1 MKNSY
6 INKIGQVI
14 QPKDL
19 EKTMDEINGAVDKAD
34 LYPIPKNADK
44 GKYLKY
50 DESGKLIFGDVASG
64 MENPMTTADDIIVG
78 GASGAPTRLAKGT
91 QGQVLKVGPSG
102 LEWGNENREADNVTY
117 LTTAPSSANTDGLKF
132 VVLSAE
138 PATKYNG
145 YIYFITT

>member
-6 INKIGQVI
+6 INKKGQVI

-19 EKTMDEINGAVDKAD
+19 EKTMDELNGAVDKTK
-34 LYPIPKNADK
+34 LYPTPTNADK
-44 GKYLKY
+44 LKYLKV
-50 DESGKLIFGDVASG
+50 DADGNLIFDDVPEG
-64 MENPMTTADDIIVG
+64 FENPMTTADDIIVG
-78 GASGAPTRLAKGT
+78 GASGTPTRLAKGT
-91 QGQVLKVGPSG
+91 QGQVLKVGASG

-145 YIYFITT
+145 YIYIITA